1 MSTTEAPKCSF
12 CGASHNEYRRLVP
25 GPEVY
30 ICNACVGQAF
40 EAILRNRPSAAAPD
54 TKLDPYCAFCGKKSI
69 EVKRLAA
76 TDSARICDECL
87 GDAFKILMEEDQPVV
102 GAVTFGRVI

>member
-1 MSTTEAPKCSF
+1 MPAAETPKCSF
-12 CGASHNEYRRLVP
+12 CSASHNEYRRLVP

-54 TKLDPYCAFCGKKSI
+54 TTPDPYCTFCGKNSV

-76 TDSARICDECL
+76 KAAARICDECL
-87 GDAFKILMEEDQPVV
+87 GEAYKILMEEDQPVV
-102 GAVTFGRVI
+102 GAITFVRVA